1 MRLVVLPMFALA
13 ALAQPPA
20 VTVEG
25 TRSLPSVSEK
35 WNLFTGETIAPF
47 TLEAAAFNSAIS
59 QVTNSYPLYDRHL
72 WPAYPQRYAAA
83 VADITT
89 QNFFGDFLLA
99 SAFHQDTRYVRKG
112 SPHATWSRACYAI
125 SRSVI
130 TRTDSGAPAFNWS
143 NVLGS
148 ALSTG
153 LSNAYYPPAS
163 RSLHITLVNWATDVA
178 GSGLANL
185 APEFWPDFR
194 RWIRR
199 HLSDSH

>member
-1 MRLVVLPMFALA
+1 MVILPILTLA

-20 VTVEG
+20 VTVEA
-25 TRSLPSVSEK
+25 TRTLPSVAEK
-35 WNLFTGETIAPF
+35 WNLFTGETMAPF
-47 TLEAAAFNSAIS
+47 TLEAAAFNSAVS
-59 QVTNSYPLYDRHL
+59 QVTNSYPLYGRGW
-72 WPAYPQRYAAA
+72 WPAYPERFGAA

-99 SAFHQDTRYVRKG
+99 SAFHQDTRYVRRG
-112 SPHATWSRACYAI
+112 SPHRTWARACYAV
-125 SRSVI
+125 SRAVI

-163 RSLHITLVNWATDVA
+163 RTLHTTLVNWATDVA

-185 APEFWPDFR
+185 APEFWPDFS

-199 HLSDSH
+199 HLPASH